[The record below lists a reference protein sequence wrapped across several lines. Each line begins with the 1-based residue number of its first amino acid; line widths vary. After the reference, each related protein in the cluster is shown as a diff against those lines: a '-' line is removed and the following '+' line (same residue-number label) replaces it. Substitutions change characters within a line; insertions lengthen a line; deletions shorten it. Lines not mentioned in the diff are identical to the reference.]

1 MSVCQRLTDVSHAHN
16 SSEGKSHPLSDWLKG
31 QSTFSVCTWQ
41 IWISCRDE
49 ISPGYSEL
57 SLPTETFPAE
67 LTWSAPMPSFCYTK
81 HPKHRFIAQKAEGA
95 RIFQENLQKQGP
107 QFLSFLR
114 TEKFNG
120 RGGESVFD
128 PHFPNT
134 SETNFT
140 LHSLLSHPS
149 ALFPQPPDPWHSA
162 LLHATAPCSQG
173 C

>member
-1 MSVCQRLTDVSHAHN
+1 MLTIAAKANPILCQTGSKDNQHSLFAL
-16 SSEGKSHPLSDWLKG
+16 GKSGFPAEMKSH
-31 QSTFSVCTWQ
+31 Q
-41 IWISCRDE
+41 
-49 ISPGYSEL
+49 GYSEL

-81 HPKHRFIAQKAEGA
+81 RPKHRFIAQKAEGA

-149 ALFPQPPDPWHSA
+149 ALFPQPPDPLHSA